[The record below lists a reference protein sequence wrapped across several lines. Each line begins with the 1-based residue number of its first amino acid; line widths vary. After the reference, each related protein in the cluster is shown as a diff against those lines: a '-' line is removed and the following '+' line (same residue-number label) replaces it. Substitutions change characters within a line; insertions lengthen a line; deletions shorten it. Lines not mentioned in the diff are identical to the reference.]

1 MVISMKKQNNEQYEM
16 LLEVSKKDISDYV
29 LISKQIKNIEK
40 HLRNIE
46 NNLLI
51 RMKTSELETLGDI
64 KLVKVPTLKEIE
76 IGKILDYV
84 LNKELAKAIVVKID
98 IEKTIKNL
106 KETYGFAKSITTP
119 LVKMLEENLGVFEER
134 LELNDNTI
142 SK

>member
-1 MVISMKKQNNEQYEM
+1 MKKQNNEQYEM

-119 LVKMLEENLGVFEER
+119 LVQMLEENLGVFEER
-134 LELNDNTI
+134 LEINDNTI